1 MKGMFPTCSLWWVLL
16 SSTCSWSRGIWNRG
30 IFCLLC
36 LDYLVFPHP
45 FTQFFFVLVFCFL
58 CVFFS
63 CCLLGK
69 GLLGQ
74 SSSTVSQ
81 FTNVKI
87 RYPWK
92 ICSLLKRFEAE
103 WYRGVML
110 KARKL
115 RVQLLAWL
123 HVSKL
128 SSLDPHFFKRCGILQ
143 SVWHGNENCEEKCV
157 DSMSHSASNRS
168 SIKDSCCY

>member
-1 MKGMFPTCSLWWVLL
+1 MSAALFHMFLKQRHMKQRHILPIVSGLPSV
-16 SSTCSWSRGIWNRG
+16 SSS
-30 IFCLLC
+30 F
-36 LDYLVFPHP
+36 YPVFL
-45 FTQFFFVLVFCFL
+45 FWCFVFCVF
-58 CVFFS
+58 FFS

-92 ICSLLKRFEAE
+92 MCSLLKRFEAE

-128 SSLDPHFFKRCGILQ
+128 SSLNPHFFKRCGILQ